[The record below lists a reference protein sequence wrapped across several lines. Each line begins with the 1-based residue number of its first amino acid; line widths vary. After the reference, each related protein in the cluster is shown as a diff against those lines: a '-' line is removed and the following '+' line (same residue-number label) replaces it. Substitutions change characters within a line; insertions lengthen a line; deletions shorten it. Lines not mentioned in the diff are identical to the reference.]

1 MAQEGWWRLGQEFTW
16 QHPEDE
22 HLRLN
27 AFLFSVVC
35 LYSTLNVIFSP
46 LTKRKDLSTT
56 ATAIHACGCVSY
68 FFMGNNWFPVLLTP
82 AGWPLRL
89 AQVVEWS
96 ISVPLFLTMLSQLDP
111 ATASIRKCQAS
122 QSAAIVIG
130 AMGPL
135 FVNSTL
141 SWGCFVVS
149 MYLQAVVLLRMHSYM
164 VKMRRSVKRPQDKTL
179 LLIVHVGTLS
189 LFCLYPV
196 FWALGPCT
204 QRISSNTETLA
215 FSWLDF
221 VTKFIF
227 TTVLCNLTT
236 QAYEIDLVDYEVQF
250 WNFMRLVDVPVFA
263 LSRDKRVVF
272 WNNRMEEA
280 TEVRGLRYIALAP

>member
-1 MAQEGWWRLGQEFTW
+1 MWPEGSLDLTW
-16 QHPEDE
+16 AHPEDE

-46 LTKRKDLSTT
+46 LTKRRELSTT

-68 FFMGNNWFPVLLTP
+68 FLMGNNWFPILLSPVTK
-82 AGWPLRL
+82 WPLRL
-89 AQVVEWS
+89 AQVAEWS
-96 ISVPLFLTMLSQLDP
+96 VSVPLFLSMLSQLDP
-111 ATASIRKCQAS
+111 STVSIRRSQAS

-130 AMGPL
+130 AIGPVFASPL
-135 FVNSTL
+135 L
-141 SWGCFVVS
+141 SWGCFAVS
-149 MYLQAVVLLRMHSYM
+149 MYLQALVLRRMHAYL

-179 LLIVHVGTLS
+179 LLIVHVGTLV
-189 LFCLYPV
+189 LFTLYPV
-196 FWALGPCT
+196 VWYLGPCT
-204 QRISSNTETLA
+204 QTITPSAETLA
-215 FSWLDF
+215 FSLLDF

-236 QAYEIDLVDYEVQF
+236 QAYEIDLVDYEEQF

-263 LSRDKRVVF
+263 LSREKRVVF

-280 TEVRGLRYIALAP
+280 TEVRVLTHVVVRL